1 MTPIFFAELKAAE
14 CGREAYG
21 KHHDA
26 RYPSVALNLP
36 NAEFCLAVE
45 AFGRQ

>member
-1 MTPIFFAELKAAE
+1 MAPFFFAELKAAE

-21 KHHDA
+21 KHHAA
-26 RYPSVALNLP
+26 RYLTVALNLL